1 MEGEL
6 LVSVMYQASLV
17 AGAFAGALRSF
28 LGWLD
33 SGDDFDWRLF
43 TATSIRTVILGAMYG
58 FNANLDPVS
67 TFFYVFATDK
77 LLSTGYSIGGK
88 KK

>member
-1 MEGEL
+1 MEI
-6 LVSVMYQASLV
+6 YIASLI

-33 SGDDFDWRLF
+33 SDSDFNWKMF
-43 TATSIRTVILGAMYG
+43 TATTIRTTILGAMWG

-67 TFFYVFATDK
+67 AFFYVFASDK
-77 LLSTGYSIGGK
+77 LLSTGFSVGNK
-88 KK
+88 KE